1 MNKSTLGFVAILS
14 LCAALPAAQDHTTSV
29 IAGNPQWEK
38 VKSLIGEWEGYGME
52 SGQKTPIRISIR
64 MTADGSAVMHWMGA
78 GTPHEMITMF
88 HMDKSDLLATH
99 YCAAHNQ
106 RGRIRIQGRHEHP
119 PRRWLYAAARHHVR
133 GCQPPQRNLGLRQ
146 SGKDRGRHLQHDSG
160 ENGKVILTRQVFN
173 ITQDPG
179 YDRALVSPGA

>member
-14 LCAALPAAQDHTTSV
+14 LCAALAAAQAHATSV

-64 MTADGSAVMHWMGA
+64 MTADGSAVMHWMDA

-88 HMDKSDLLATH
+88 HMEPVTMYSIFSCSSA
-99 YCAAHNQ
+99 
-106 RGRIRIQGRHEHP
+106 RITFAGSSCCDI
-119 PRRWLYAAARHHVR
+119 
-133 GCQPPQRNLGLRQ
+133 
-146 SGKDRGRHLQHDSG
+146 S
-160 ENGKVILTRQVFN
+160 
-173 ITQDPG
+173 
-179 YDRALVSPGA
+179 

>member
-14 LCAALPAAQDHTTSV
+14 LCAALAAAQAHATSV

-52 SGQKTPIRISIR
+52 SGQKTPIHISIR

-106 RGRIRIQGRHEHP
+106 
-119 PRRWLYAAARHHVR
+119 PRLRAVPSSKPGEVAFEFKDGTNILPGDGYMRQLAITFVDANHH
-133 GCQPPQRNLGLRQ
+133 N
-146 SGKDRGRHLQHDSG
+146 
-160 ENGKVILTRQVFN
+160 ETW
-173 ITQDPG
+173 G
-179 YDRALVSPGA
+179 YDNQGKIVAATFNMTRVKTVK